1 MLNRS
6 VKTPLPHTAVVGS
19 GACQKSLELAGKCS
33 SAHDAPSAS
42 CRGKTP
48 RERADHPGPQS
59 GAAIGRKQICGVRS
73 DGMSHVSSF
82 RLAPGSFESKQAVSR
97 CAQTEFGL
105 TLVAHGAIA
114 DVEAGMNFS

>member
-1 MLNRS
+1 MIPDAESATRACGAR
-6 VKTPLPHTAVVGS
+6 VTPA
-19 GACQKSLELAGKCS
+19 LAPVH
-33 SAHDAPSAS
+33 AAPSAS

-48 RERADHPGPQS
+48 RKPADQPGPPS
-59 GAAIGRKQICGVRS
+59 GAAIGRKQICDVRS
-73 DGMSHVSSF
+73 DGISHVSSF